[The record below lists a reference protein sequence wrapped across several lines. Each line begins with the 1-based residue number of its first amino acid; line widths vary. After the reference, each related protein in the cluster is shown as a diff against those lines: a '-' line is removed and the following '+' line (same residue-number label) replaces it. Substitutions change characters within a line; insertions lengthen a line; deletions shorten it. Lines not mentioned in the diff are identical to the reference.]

1 MLRELALRERVW
13 ERWRNVWETPCSYAA
28 LRGSSGYVF
37 GNASGKHVAW
47 TRLEKGLFSHDNS
60 SHNYR
65 YLSR

>member
-1 MLRELALRERVW
+1 
-13 ERWRNVWETPCSYAA
+13 VWETPCSYAA